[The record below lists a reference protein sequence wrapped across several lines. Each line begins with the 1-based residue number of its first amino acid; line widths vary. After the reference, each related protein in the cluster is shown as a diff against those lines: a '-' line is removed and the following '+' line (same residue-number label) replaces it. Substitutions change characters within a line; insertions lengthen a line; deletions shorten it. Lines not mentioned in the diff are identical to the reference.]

1 MINKKLPI
9 TMIIQLLQSHK
20 FYAVSDNVEIA
31 KGKFQYNRDFS
42 QIKNQFIRR
51 IKKSWKS

>member
-1 MINKKLPI
+1 MIDKKLPI
-9 TMIIQLLQSHK
+9 TMIIQLLQSHN
-20 FYAVSDNVEIA
+20 FYSVSENVEIA

>member
-1 MINKKLPI
+1 MIDKKLPI